1 MSNFDPFKL
10 FEDDA
15 SVQVRHI
22 SALQRPGGKYT
33 ATHERGRFGH
43 NRFKLRNHPEQI
55 QVRDDRCMT
64 AVLVANGLVRK
75 LKNREDT
82 ACGLVKV

>member
-1 MSNFDPFKL
+1 M
-10 FEDDA
+10 
-15 SVQVRHI
+15 QVCKCVIFRHCN
-22 SALQRPGGKYT
+22 APGGKYT